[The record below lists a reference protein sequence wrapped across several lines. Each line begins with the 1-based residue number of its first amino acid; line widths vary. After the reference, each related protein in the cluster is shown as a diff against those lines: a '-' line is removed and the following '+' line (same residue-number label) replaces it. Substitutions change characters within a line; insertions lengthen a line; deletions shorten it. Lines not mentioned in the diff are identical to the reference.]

1 MKEKPIIFTGE
12 SIKAIFDG
20 RKTMTRRICKV
31 DWKETGFHSYETKFA
46 SVYNNC
52 IWHTWDKDG
61 VGGENSIGSSI
72 EEAKHEAIKSAI
84 KQGFLKSP
92 YQVGDKLWV
101 RESYH
106 LHSVDDGC
114 CSVIYATPND
124 KHHYIDLNEQEEKD
138 ALRIMSAD
146 NSRLFVGYHPSIHMP
161 KWATRLWLEVT
172 KVRVE
177 RDETDGKWYFVYD
190 FKRAK

>member
-72 EEAKHEAIKSAI
+72 AEAKHEAIKSAI

-101 RESYH
+101 RETWQVLAGFSG
-106 LHSVDDGC
+106 GC
-114 CSVIYATPND
+114 MKP
-124 KHHYIDLNEQEEKD
+124 YIKIPDMKTTNTILVYK
-138 ALRIMSAD
+138 LD
-146 NSRLFVGYHPSIHMP
+146 NNYNTKWRPPIHMP
-161 KWATRLWLEVT
+161 KWASRLWLEVT